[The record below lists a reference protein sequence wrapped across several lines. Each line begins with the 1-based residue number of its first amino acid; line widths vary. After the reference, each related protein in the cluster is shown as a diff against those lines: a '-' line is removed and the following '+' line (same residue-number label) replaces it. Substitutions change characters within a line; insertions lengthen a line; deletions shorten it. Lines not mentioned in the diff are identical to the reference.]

1 MAHERIID
9 SIMLTLDPKEHNNLF
24 FDPRISQCIMGA
36 PAVEEVVVKDGFHLS
51 PETNLNSR
59 QQEALKHSISNTLSL
74 VHGPPG
80 TGA

>member
-9 SIMLTLDPKEHNNLF
+9 SISHLLDPKEHNNLF
-24 FDPRISQCIMGA
+24 FSPQLSQFIMGI
-36 PAVEEVVVKDGFHLS
+36 PAVERTVKENNHLS
-51 PETNLNSR
+51 TETNLNSR
-59 QQEALKHSISNTLSL
+59 QQEALEQSIFNTLSL

>member
-9 SIMLTLDPKEHNNLF
+9 SISLLLDPKEHNNLF
-24 FDPRISQCIMGA
+24 FSPQLSQFIMGI
-36 PAVEEVVVKDGFHLS
+36 PAVERFKENNHLS
-51 PETNLNSR
+51 TETNLNSR
-59 QQEALKHSISNTLSL
+59 QQEALELSIFNTLSL